1 MARADIL
8 ERLLGS
14 KARLRLLKLFILNQN
29 EVFDMPRISLR
40 IHMSAGSF
48 QKEIRMLLGVGFIK
62 RASRVV
68 TETHDKS
75 QKLVRKKLNGF
86 ALVRDFPYINEI
98 AELIASDTP
107 RVREKLIAGARGLG
121 KVDLMVIAGQLLGNN
136 TESTD
141 LFIVGSTLK
150 KSKIDSAL
158 AALEAD
164 LGKEITYALMTT
176 REFQYRFGMYD
187 RFIKNLF
194 DNPHEVLVNK
204 LGV

>member
-1 MARADIL
+1 
-8 ERLLGS
+8 
-14 KARLRLLKLFILNQN
+14 
-29 EVFDMPRISLR
+29 MPRISLR

-68 TETHDKS
+68 TETRGNS

-86 ALVRDFPYINEI
+86 ALMRDFPYINEI

-107 RVREKLIAGARGLG
+107 RVRERLAASARGLG

-141 LFIVGSTLK
+141 LFIVGNILK
-150 KSKIDSAL
+150 KSKIDSVL
-158 AALEAD
+158 ASLEAD
-164 LGKEITYALMTT
+164 LGKEITYALMAT

-194 DNPHEVLVNK
+194 DGPHEVLINK